1 MAAGS
6 ISAGRRASAV
16 KALGGHGPVQSGIEA
31 SNFDNIHLSDVNT
44 NGGGFNFGGAQ
55 GLGGH
60 GGDHGLVQ
68 SHVTD
73 SNFSNIS
80 FDHLNLN
87 HGDFNFGGAQAAHF
101 EVPHH

>member
-1 MAAGS
+1 M
-6 ISAGRRASAV
+6 
-16 KALGGHGPVQSGIEA
+16 
-31 SNFDNIHLSDVNT
+31 SDKKENVRLLMLRYPLKHRT
-44 NGGGFNFGGAQ
+44 TGFNFGGAQ

-60 GGDHGLVQ
+60 GDVQ
-68 SHVTD
+68 SHVD
-73 SNFSNIS
+73 NSNFTNIS

>member
-6 ISAGRRASAV
+6 TSAAAQGAV
-16 KALGGHGPVQSGIEA
+16 GGHGGAESGIET
-31 SNFDNIHLSDVNT
+31 SNFNNIHLSDVNT

-60 GGDHGLVQ
+60 GGAE
-68 SHVTD
+68 SHVEN

>member
-6 ISAGRRASAV
+6 ISAARKARSA
-16 KALGGHGPVQSGIEA
+16 ATAARSSGIEN
-31 SNFDNIHLSDVNT
+31 SNFNNIHLSDVNT

-60 GGDHGLVQ
+60 GGDVQ
-68 SHVTD
+68 SHVEN

>member
-1 MAAGS
+1 MAALFNFGG
-6 ISAGRRASAV
+6 AQGV
-16 KALGGHGPVQSGIEA
+16 GGDGHGGVVSGIEA
-31 SNFDNIHLSDVNT
+31 SNFNNIHLSDVNT

-60 GGDHGLVQ
+60 GGAE
-68 SHVTD
+68 SHID
-73 SNFSNIS
+73 NSNFSNIS

>member
-1 MAAGS
+1 MAALS
-6 ISAGRRASAV
+6 ISA
-16 KALGGHGPVQSGIEA
+16 
-31 SNFDNIHLSDVNT
+31 
-44 NGGGFNFGGAQ
+44 AQ

-68 SHVTD
+68 SHID
-73 SNFSNIS
+73 NSNFSNIS

>member
-6 ISAGRRASAV
+6 ISAGRRALGGEGV
-16 KALGGHGPVQSGIEA
+16 PGVGGHGPVVSGIEA

-60 GGDHGLVQ
+60 GDAQ